1 MRQRSRGRLIVA
13 LCCALVTGAA
23 VLYVALA
30 WPMMAGA

>member
-1 MRQRSRGRLIVA
+1 MKLTSQGRRIVA

-30 WPMMAGA
+30 WPMMAGM